1 MKRTVFFKY
10 LLGSDS
16 WRDRRNWKEKGMTCS
31 KGPELENEH
40 QLMQICRLHIHDV
53 NRAINHLPKL
63 IYWVVIWWH
72 ENPVI
77 GVQTTSDPCFPPQGA
92 QFPLYFIMWL
102 KSFKIHQT
110 MLRIFNES
118 VVPSAIFSAEVAN
131 NSKLN
136 KPNLKQED
144 CIQVT
149 GNIGL
154 LLPLCEVVVSQRSVF
169 NKRLPWCTTKCHMKF
184 FLLELIK
191 LFLIPFS
198 FLFL

>member
-1 MKRTVFFKY
+1 MKRTGFFFFKY
-10 LLGSDS
+10 LLDSDS
-16 WRDRRNWKEKGMTCS
+16 WGDRRNWKEKGMTCS
-31 KGPELENEH
+31 KGPELENEQ
-40 QLMQICRLHIHDV
+40 QLMQICWLHVHDV

-72 ENPVI
+72 EDPVI

-118 VVPSAIFSAEVAN
+118 VVPSAEVAN

-136 KPNLKQED
+136 KPNHKQED
-144 CIQVT
+144 CIQAT
-149 GNIGL
+149 GNTGL
-154 LLPLCEVVVSQRSVF
+154 LLPPSLWRGGQSNERVLQ
-169 NKRLPWCTTKCHMKF
+169 TTAMMHHQMPREI
-184 FLLELIK
+184 L
-191 LFLIPFS
+191 S
-198 FLFL
+198 TWTH